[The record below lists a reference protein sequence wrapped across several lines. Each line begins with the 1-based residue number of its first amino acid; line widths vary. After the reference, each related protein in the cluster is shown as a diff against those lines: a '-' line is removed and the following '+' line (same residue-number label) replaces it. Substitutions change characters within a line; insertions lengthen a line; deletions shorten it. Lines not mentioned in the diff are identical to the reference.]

1 MAPTANQFSHG
12 CKMVTEQL
20 KYRILKE
27 AVQNNLLP
35 TALME
40 KLDIGLEELMD
51 ALTSLLEEGCLT
63 LTEGKWIAITDAGR
77 EAVTREEEKI
87 KEEGLG
93 EKNYYENF
101 FTRWSG
107 GTVGINEPY
116 MPSIGA
122 MKQIM
127 EGAGKKETSN

>member
-87 KEEGLG
+87 KEVGLG

-116 MPSIGA
+116 KPSIGA

-127 EGAGKKETSN
+127 EGAGKQETSN

>member
-63 LTEGKWIAITDAGR
+63 LTEEKWIAITDAGR
-77 EAVTREEEKI
+77 EAVAKVEENA
-87 KEEGLG
+87 EEGFG
-93 EKNYYENF
+93 ETNYYEDF
-101 FTRWSG
+101 FTRWSS
-107 GTVGINEPY
+107 GTVEINEPY

>member
-12 CKMVTEQL
+12 CKMVTELL

-35 TALME
+35 TALMK

-51 ALTSLLEEGCLT
+51 VLTSLLEEGCLT
-63 LTEGKWIAITDAGR
+63 LTEEKWIAITDAGR
-77 EAVTREEEKI
+77 EAVAREEEKV
-87 KEEGLG
+87 KEAALG
-93 EKNYYENF
+93 ETSYYEDF

-107 GTVGINEPY
+107 GTIGINEPY

-127 EGAGKKETSN
+127 EGVGKKETSN